1 MALDTGK
8 DGAIIATDGRLF
20 PTGIHRASTNTGNK
34 LYVRSAN
41 MGLPGT
47 GKVTILFTKK
57 RQSD

>member
-34 LYVRSAN
+34 LYVRSA

-47 GKVTILFTKK
+47 GKVKIFTRK

>member
-34 LYVRSAN
+34 LYVRSA

-47 GKVTILFTKK
+47 GKVKILFTRK